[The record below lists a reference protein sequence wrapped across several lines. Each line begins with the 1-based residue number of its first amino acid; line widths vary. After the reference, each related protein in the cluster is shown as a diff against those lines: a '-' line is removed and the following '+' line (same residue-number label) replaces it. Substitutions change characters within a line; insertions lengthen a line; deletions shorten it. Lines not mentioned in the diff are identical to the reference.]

1 MIYGAQPPEEKCKC
15 VCGERREGVG
25 SERKS
30 ENEGKEGRIEL
41 VGTLIGCPWSSHKVK
56 TKVISQKRR
65 Y

>member
-1 MIYGAQPPEEKCKC
+1 MIYGAQLQRKNASVYE
-15 VCGERREGVG
+15 GRGEGVG
-25 SERKS
+25 LERKS

-56 TKVISQKRR
+56 TKVISQNRR